1 MSLLIGKERLSEQK
15 VTRLLTDELSQRCKQ
30 NLGILL
36 SVKDE
41 AVEKIVEEAYDP
53 KYGARPLRRKMES
66 MIEDPL
72 AEKILSMQIKRGD
85 EIMIS
90 VEGDEIQIV
99 Q

>member
-1 MSLLIGKERLSEQK
+1 M
-15 VTRLLTDELSQRCKQ
+15 
-30 NLGILL
+30 
-36 SVKDE
+36 
-41 AVEKIVEEAYDP
+41 EKIVEEAYDP